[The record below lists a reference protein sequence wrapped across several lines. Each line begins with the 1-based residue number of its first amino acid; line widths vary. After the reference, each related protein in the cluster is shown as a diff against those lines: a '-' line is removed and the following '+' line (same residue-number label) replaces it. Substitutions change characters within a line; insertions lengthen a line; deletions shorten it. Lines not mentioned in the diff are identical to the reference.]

1 MTDLAK
7 VTVAK
12 DALSSLQESVNIG
25 KEVLQRKLSAYQK
38 KIEKFEKTKKMDTKM
53 FKEKFGLGELGD
65 DKEWI
70 EWNYLADV
78 VSLLQKKI
86 HDLETL
92 KYES

>member
-1 MTDLAK
+1 MSEIAK

-12 DALSSLQESVNIG
+12 DALSSLQESINIG

-38 KIEKFEKTKKMDTKM
+38 KILEFEKAKDMDNETFKK
-53 FKEKFGLGELGD
+53 KFNSGELGD

-70 EWNYLADV
+70 EWEYFANV

-86 HDLETL
+86 IDLETL
-92 KYES
+92 KYEM

>member
-1 MTDLAK
+1 MTDIAK

-12 DALSSLQESVNIG
+12 DALSSLQESINIG

-38 KIEKFEKTKKMDTKM
+38 KIVEFEKAKDMDNETFKK
-53 FKEKFGLGELGD
+53 KFNSGELGD

-70 EWNYLADV
+70 EWEHFANV

-86 HDLETL
+86 IDLETL
-92 KYES
+92 KYET

>member
-1 MTDLAK
+1 MADFAK

-12 DALSSLQESVNIG
+12 DALSSLQESFNIG

-38 KIEKFEKTKKMDTKM
+38 KIERFEKTKDMDTEI
-53 FKEKFGLGELGD
+53 FKKKFGLGELGD

-70 EWNYLADV
+70 EWNHLADV

>member
-1 MTDLAK
+1 MADFAK

-12 DALSSLQESVNIG
+12 DALSSLQESINIG
-25 KEVLQRKLSAYQK
+25 KEVLQRKLSAYHK
-38 KIEKFEKTKKMDTKM
+38 KIERFEKTKDMDTEI
-53 FKEKFGLGELGD
+53 FKKKFGLGELGD

-70 EWNYLADV
+70 EWNHLADV

>member
-1 MTDLAK
+1 MTDIAK

-12 DALSSLQESVNIG
+12 DALSSLQESINIG

-38 KIEKFEKTKKMDTKM
+38 KIVEFEKAKNMDTEI
-53 FKEKFGLGELGD
+53 FKKKFNSGELGD

-70 EWNYLADV
+70 EWEHFATV

-86 HDLETL
+86 IDLETL
-92 KYES
+92 RYET

>member
-12 DALSSLQESVNIG
+12 DALSSLQESISIG
-25 KEVLQRKLSAYQK
+25 KEVLQRKLSVYQK
-38 KIEKFEKTKKMDTKM
+38 KIAELEKAKDMDTEI
-53 FKEKFGLGELGD
+53 FKKKFNSGELGD

-70 EWNYLADV
+70 EWEHFTNV

-86 HDLETL
+86 IDLETL
-92 KYES
+92 KYET